1 MGIHF
6 DESAR
11 LAAVTD
17 YTPGLILALASRA
30 AQMGDDA
37 FSGLILAGLIVGVV
51 GLAVAV
57 LVGNLAKND

>member
-1 MGIHF
+1 MAS
-6 DESAR
+6 DEASQ
-11 LAAVTD
+11 
-17 YTPGLILALASRA
+17 GLILVLASRA
-30 AQMGDDA
+30 AQMSDDA